1 MLILMANNRVC
12 RLGVCDLMRNSFD
25 MSVRRYQENTKLQ
38 SACRLISDILLIIV
52 CAYAIVFFTCSRVD
66 IMGGSMAPLLVS
78 EDSVLVNKWAY
89 LFSKPNRFD
98 VVAFTNSGDNT
109 SKVYIKRI
117 IALPGETVQIKDRK
131 VYINNEQLA
140 DDVSTQ
146 DILTAGLAATEIKL
160 KAGEYFVLGDNR
172 NNSEDSRFAG
182 VGIVTEKELV
192 GSAWI
197 ISGPIGR
204 IDLIK

>member
-1 MLILMANNRVC
+1 
-12 RLGVCDLMRNSFD
+12 MRNSFD

-89 LFSKPNRFD
+89 LFSKPDRFD